1 MGLKKRLTGW
11 ISLLLLLAV
20 LAGCGGPGTP
30 SAGQNAGYTVTDA
43 KNRQVKIP
51 HKPERIVTLGLYTD
65 EMVLGMVPTSKMA
78 AVSHYLDDPKESV
91 IVEKAKKIS
100 NKVTDPTAEQILRWQ
115 PDLVIANGWTS
126 DDKIQTL
133 TDMGI
138 PVVVCGPANSY
149 EEIQETLR
157 LVAESIG
164 EGEKG
169 EKIRQKMD
177 AIRDEITAKVAKI
190 PEKDRKS
197 VVLLSLM
204 TSYGG
209 AGSSFDDMCHYAGV
223 INATAAVGLQNGQKL
238 TKELLVKS
246 DPDFL
251 LLPVFDDRGNF
262 DTQKFID
269 GYLKDPSLQTMK
281 AIRHRALVYPRES
294 YIYNA
299 SQDFVFGIQ
308 ELAYCAYGDAF
319 RQDDNRHISFS
330 GEE

>member
-1 MGLKKRLTGW
+1 MGMKKRLAGMVA
-11 ISLLLLLAV
+11 LLFLLAAF
-20 LAGCGGPGTP
+20 AGCGGAGTP
-30 SAGQNAGYTVTDA
+30 AAEKNAGYTVTDA
-43 KNRQVKIP
+43 RNRQVRIS
-51 HKPERIVTLGLYTD
+51 HKPEHIVTLGLYTD
-65 EMVLGMVPTSKMA
+65 EMVLGMVPTDKMA

-91 IVEKAKKIS
+91 LVEKAKKIH
-100 NKVTDPTAEQILRWQ
+100 NKVTDPTVEQILSWK

-126 DDKIQTL
+126 EDKIKTL

-138 PVVVCGPANSY
+138 PVVVCGSTNSY
-149 EEIQETLR
+149 AEIQETLR

-164 EGEKG
+164 EVEKG

-177 AIRDEITAKVAKI
+177 AIRDEIMAKVAKI
-190 PEKDRKS
+190 PAEERKS

-209 AGSSFDDMCHYAGV
+209 AGSAFDDMCRHAGV
-223 INATAAVGLQNGQKL
+223 VNASAAAGLQNGQNL
-238 TKELLVKS
+238 TKEMLIKS

-251 LLPVFDDRGNF
+251 LLPVFDDQGNF
-262 DTQKFID
+262 DPQKFID

-281 AIRHRALVYPRES
+281 AIRNQAFVYPRES

-308 ELAYCAYGDAF
+308 EIAYCAYGDDF
-319 RQDDNRHISFS
+319 RQDDKRHISFS

>member
-1 MGLKKRLTGW
+1 MGLKKRLTGVAA
-11 ISLLLLLAV
+11 LLFFLAAF
-20 LAGCGGPGTP
+20 AGCSGAGTP
-30 SAGQNAGYTVTDA
+30 TAEKNASYTVTDA
-43 KNRQVKIP
+43 RSRQVKIP
-51 HKPERIVTLGLYTD
+51 HKPEHIVTLGLYTD
-65 EMVLGMVPTSKMA
+65 EMVLGMVPTDKMA

-91 IVEKAKKIS
+91 LVEKAKKIQ
-100 NKVTDPTAEQILRWQ
+100 NKVTDPTVEQILSWQ

-126 DDKIQTL
+126 EDKIKTL

-138 PVVVCGPANSY
+138 PVVVCGSTNSY
-149 EEIQETLR
+149 AEIQETLR

-164 EGEKG
+164 EVEKG

-177 AIRDEITAKVAKI
+177 AIRDEIMGKVAKI
-190 PEKDRKS
+190 PAEERKS

-204 TSYGG
+204 TNYGG
-209 AGSSFDDMCHYAGV
+209 AGSAFDDMCRHAGV
-223 INATAAVGLQNGQKL
+223 VNASAAAGLKNGQNL
-238 TKELLVKS
+238 TKEMLVKS

-251 LLPVFDDRGNF
+251 LLPIFDDRGNF

-281 AIRHRALVYPRES
+281 AIRHQALVYPRES

-319 RQDDNRHISFS
+319 KQDDNRHISFS

>member
-1 MGLKKRLTGW
+1 MGLKKRLTG
-11 ISLLLLLAV
+11 LLALLFLLAT
-20 LAGCGGPGTP
+20 LAGCEGPGTL
-30 SAGQNAGYTVTDA
+30 AAEKDAGYTVTDA
-43 KNRQVKIP
+43 RSRQVRIS
-51 HKPERIVTLGLYTD
+51 HKPEHIVTLGLYTD
-65 EMVLGMVPTSKMA
+65 EMVLGMVPTDKMA

-91 IVEKAKKIS
+91 LVEKAKKIP
-100 NKVTDPTAEQILRWQ
+100 NKVTDPTVEQILSWQ

-126 DDKIQTL
+126 EDKIETL

-149 EEIQETLR
+149 AEIQETLR

-164 EGEKG
+164 EVEKG

-177 AIRDEITAKVAKI
+177 EIRDEITAKVAKI
-190 PEKDRKS
+190 PAEERKS

-209 AGSSFDDMCHYAGV
+209 AGSAFDDMCRHAGV
-223 INATAAVGLQNGQKL
+223 VNASAAAGLKNGQKL
-238 TKELLVKS
+238 TKEMLIKS

-262 DTQKFID
+262 DPKKFID
-269 GYLKDPSLQTMK
+269 GYLEDPSLQTMK
-281 AIRHRALVYPRES
+281 AIRNQALVYPRES

-308 ELAYCAYGDAF
+308 EIAYCAYGDEF
-319 RQDDNRHISFS
+319 RQEDNRHISFS
-330 GEE
+330 GEA